1 MDRRS
6 ESAKREKPAS
16 LRAFLLPTESTAA
29 EAEGYARS
37 AITIA
42 AAVAAI
48 IRSRSVAVASVIR
61 SVGTIA
67 VVPIAIVAM
76 TIVTIMVM
84 PAT

>member
-1 MDRRS
+1 MDRGS

-16 LRAFLLPTESTAA
+16 LRASLLPTESTAA

-48 IRSRSVAVASVIR
+48 IRSRSVAVTPVIR

-67 VVPIAIVAM
+67 IVPIAIMAM
-76 TIVTIMVM
+76 TVVTIVVV